1 MNPALAATSKM
12 LKTVTALRFANRRT
26 FAIAPE
32 PTWLAKSK
40 LTPTDRRQLIALVA
54 SSSGGD
60 EPAITLERAMTTAPE
75 ALFTGALETF
85 AASPLEWFDVF
96 DQDDVVQFQLW
107 LYRSGAGT
115 LFKAATTTAVAPID
129 NATFSGAGRGLDQ
142 ATGER
147 LAALL
152 RKAKKV
158 AASLHPKSELASV
171 AF

>member
-26 FAIAPE
+26 FSIAPD

-40 LTPTDRRQLIALVA
+40 LTPTDRRQLMAIV
-54 SSSGGD
+54 GFYGD
-60 EPAITLERAMTTAPE
+60 EPAFTLERAMTTAPE
-75 ALFTGALETF
+75 ALFTGGLQAF
-85 AASPLEWFDVF
+85 AESPLEWFDVF

-107 LYRSGAGT
+107 LYGARAGT

-129 NATFSGAGRGLDQ
+129 DSSFRAAGRGLDE
-142 ATGER
+142 ATAER

-152 RKAKKV
+152 RKAKKI
-158 AASLHPKSELASV
+158 AASLHPKSDLASV
-171 AF
+171 TF

>member
-12 LKTVTALRFANRRT
+12 LKTVTPLRFANRRT
-26 FAIAPE
+26 FSIAADT
-32 PTWLAKSK
+32 TWLAKSK
-40 LTPTDRRQLIALVA
+40 LTPTDRRQLMAIVG
-54 SSSGGD
+54 SYGD
-60 EPAITLERAMTTAPE
+60 EPAITLERAMTTASQ
-75 ALFTGALETF
+75 ALFTGGLQAF
-85 AASPLEWFDVF
+85 AQRPLAWFDVF

-107 LYRSGAGT
+107 LYDARAGT

-129 NATFSGAGRGLDQ
+129 DSSFSGAGRGLDE

-152 RKAKKV
+152 RRAKKI
-158 AASLHPKSELASV
+158 AASLHPKSDLASV

>member
-26 FAIAPE
+26 FSIAPD

-40 LTPTDRRQLIALVA
+40 LTPTDRRQLIALVG
-54 SSSGGD
+54 SSAD
-60 EPAITLERAMTTAPE
+60 EPTITLERATTTAPE
-75 ALFTGALETF
+75 ALFTGGLEAF

-107 LYRSGAGT
+107 LYRAGAGT
-115 LFKAATTTAVAPID
+115 LFKAATTIAVAPID
-129 NATFSGAGRGLDQ
+129 DSSFFGAGRGLDQ

-152 RKAKKV
+152 RKAKKI
-158 AASLHPKSELASV
+158 ASSLHPKSELASV
-171 AF
+171 TF